1 MPLPSGFK
9 IDSQEHKTSVPAGFV
24 LDEPDGT
31 EQSSYA
37 APKGFILDEIT
48 ESSPSLKQGQ
58 PPTMFERGKEAIS
71 DIFRKDPGLGPL
83 SEEDYAA
90 FKPTNISIAKKEEN
104 DQQSAIVPEGMEG
117 MPESA
122 IPTGMSMDIPARRAE
137 VNKRLEQLDE
147 RDVAEARELRDEL
160 QDLKQQE
167 YGTAMTRPIS
177 TITGKP
183 VPTPEEKA
191 AGGKAAMALAPY
203 GFASAVRGMIPEAL
217 EKAIMQPIT
226 KATIGR
232 EYVSPIDEALKASGK
247 YLPEGA
253 QKVVGA
259 PARMAGTVVP
269 LSRSFKVANAI
280 MKAAGLPADLVLSTG
295 PVVDQI
301 AGHIARGGLAGAIY
315 GALEEGTPEGMA
327 EDAAFFGVLE
337 GGLGAA
343 GKIFEKIFSS
353 NWYRNLEVPERGLV
367 VQTADDL
374 RRAGH
379 SEGTILRTLSDPVER
394 KRLLEE
400 AAKKRMAPERPSVD
414 LTVNKKRF
422 EENPLDAENNAEYLN
437 KYIEKAKQPKPPAI
451 SPPEEILPIE
461 SKLTHRALPLKPEEE
476 PSKEIKMK
484 KVSEKIKAETPTM
497 LKESDKVNDV
507 TLEVLVDM
515 AAKDPAKALEHAE
528 EATVSKA
535 KLIEGLKNKGLKA
548 MGEAKSKEERAEIAK
563 NLEETLKGIE
573 GEIKPKIELEAPKE
587 PKSGQKATPMASKI
601 ESKAKEPWEMT
612 KEEWERTGEKIK
624 QSVIIADGKI
634 FKAPTHAEAINKAIE
649 QGFVRETSDGLRT
662 KKGDYPEID
671 LFETD
676 RGRIVNRFIADEIA
690 AVTAGENIGKGGN
703 HKKLVQYAINQNKPV
718 PEKVLAEYPELKP
731 EPKITTKAPKEIIA
745 RDTVNGKQYEYRVA
759 KIKVPEAP
767 QLTHQVEMRSVG
779 SKDWESALVGKATS
793 RRDAIRFL
801 AERYPSIGKD
811 ITDLEVLDP
820 TLKKFVDKEIKIK
833 KERALEA
840 KKTEKAR
847 KEKEEIARAEY
858 QERQRF
864 IDEVNKKK
872 IAGKKTKIPI
882 KLTTGETQNTD
893 AVVFGDYAVHKNLEP
908 YKKGYTVTH
917 TPSSL
922 RILNTDTLKEAR
934 TAAKTFF
941 LYADKLS
948 AEKKLMPKESVSKLK
963 RLAEIFTK
971 EKAAPDFVKK
981 AGPKKEPT
989 LKEPESK
996 YLTAE
1001 QAKPPGKP
1009 KEPIATFLSSKK
1021 KAGVNYEMKVKIAET
1036 GEVITIT
1043 KDAAEA
1049 LRETKKELSRYE
1061 KLLACLS
1068 S

>member
-9 IDSQEHKTSVPAGFV
+9 IDSQEHKTSAPAGFV

-122 IPTGMSMDIPARRAE
+122 IPAGMSMDIPARRAE

-167 YGTAMTRPIS
+167 YGTAMTWPIS

-253 QKVVGA
+253 QKVVGT

-515 AAKDPAKALEHAE
+515 AAKDPAKALKHAE

-573 GEIKPKIELEAPKE
+573 GEIKPKIESGAQKE
-587 PKSGQKATPMASKI
+587 PKSGQKAAPITPKVKEPQMLTIYRQGSSKGKWWTPDKEYAESFGKIGKKVKTKSIPSDTKLIDELDLRRLMTKDELSKVTATSNLGYDKALDRLNYDGFIRFEDTMEGQQYSSYYIKDPSLIKSVETTKPRPSKTPAQMLPEPKI
-601 ESKAKEPWEMT
+601 ESKGKEPWEMT
-612 KEEWERTGEKIK
+612 KEEYIKFRGANAPIENDKFALYHLSQVSKGKAGLSVEGDKIIYRNKKGEPIGVTTMKVASGEKVVDNT
-624 QSVIIADGKI
+624 SVHPNYRRRGIATKLYE
-634 FKAPTHAEAINKAIE
+634 KAKEFGH
-649 QGFVRETSDGLRT
+649 D
-662 KKGDYPEID
+662 KGY
-671 LFETD
+671 
-676 RGRIVNRFIADEIA
+676 V
-690 AVTAGENIGKGGN
+690 ENIASATAK
-703 HKKLVQYAINQNKPV
+703 HKLSIRQALSEDKPV

-731 EPKITTKAPKEIIA
+731 EPKIT
-745 RDTVNGKQYEYRVA
+745 
-759 KIKVPEAP
+759 
-767 QLTHQVEMRSVG
+767 
-779 SKDWESALVGKATS
+779 
-793 RRDAIRFL
+793 
-801 AERYPSIGKD
+801 
-811 ITDLEVLDP
+811 
-820 TLKKFVDKEIKIK
+820 
-833 KERALEA
+833 
-840 KKTEKAR
+840 
-847 KEKEEIARAEY
+847 
-858 QERQRF
+858 
-864 IDEVNKKK
+864 
-872 IAGKKTKIPI
+872 
-882 KLTTGETQNTD
+882 
-893 AVVFGDYAVHKNLEP
+893 
-908 YKKGYTVTH
+908 
-917 TPSSL
+917 
-922 RILNTDTLKEAR
+922 
-934 TAAKTFF
+934 
-941 LYADKLS
+941 
-948 AEKKLMPKESVSKLK
+948 KKL
-963 RLAEIFTK
+963 R
-971 EKAAPDFVKK
+971 KK
-981 AGPKKEPT
+981 
-989 LKEPESK
+989 
-996 YLTAE
+996 
-1001 QAKPPGKP
+1001 
-1009 KEPIATFLSSKK
+1009 
-1021 KAGVNYEMKVKIAET
+1021 
-1036 GEVITIT
+1036 
-1043 KDAAEA
+1043 
-1049 LRETKKELSRYE
+1049 
-1061 KLLACLS
+1061 
-1068 S
+1068 

>member
-9 IDSQEHKTSVPAGFV
+9 IDSQERKISVPAGFV
-24 LDEPDGT
+24 FDEPDSIK
-31 EQSSYA
+31 QSSYA

-90 FKPTNISIAKKEEN
+90 FKPADISMSKKEK
-104 DQQSAIVPEGMEG
+104 DRQKIVEQKSPGLLAPEPTVPPGMEG

-122 IPTGMSMDIPARRAE
+122 IPAGMSMDIPARRAE
-137 VNKRLEQLDE
+137 INKRLEQINTELSTDNIE
-147 RDVAEARELRDEL
+147 GLQSQLEKITSRAVDGALPPDLYEQYIASRSQYEKAVEDYNAKVTEAQKLIGEL
-160 QDLKQQE
+160 QDLRQQE
-167 YGTAMTRPIS
+167 YGMAMARPIS
-177 TITGKP
+177 TITGKL
-183 VPTPEEKA
+183 VPAPEEKA
-191 AGGKAAMALAPY
+191 VGGKAAMALAPY
-203 GFASAVRGMIPEAL
+203 GFASAVRGMIPGAL
-217 EKAIMQPIT
+217 EKAIMRPIT
-226 KATIGR
+226 KVTIGR
-232 EYVSPIDEALKASGK
+232 KYVSPIDEALKASGK
-247 YLPEGA
+247 YLPKGA
-253 QKVVGA
+253 QKVIGA
-259 PARMAGTVVP
+259 PARMAGAAVP
-269 LSRSFKVANAI
+269 LNISLKTANAI
-280 MKAAGLPADLVLSTG
+280 MKAAGLPTDLVLSTG

-301 AGHIARGGLAGAIY
+301 AGHIARGGFTGAIY
-315 GALEEGTPEGMA
+315 GALEKGTPKGMA
-327 EDAAFFGVLE
+327 EDAAFFGALE

-400 AAKKRMAPERPSVD
+400 AAKKRMAPEGPSVD
-414 LTVNKKRF
+414 LTANEKRF

-484 KVSEKIKAETPTM
+484 KASEKIKAETPTM
-497 LKESDKVNDV
+497 LKKSDKVNDV
-507 TLEVLVDM
+507 TLETLVDM
-515 AAKDPAKALEHAE
+515 ATKDPAKALKHAE

-535 KLIEGLKNKGLKA
+535 KLIEGLRNKGLKA
-548 MGEAKSKEERAEIAK
+548 MGEAKSKEERTEIAK
-563 NLEETLKGIE
+563 NLEETLRGVEKGGKPTYVRIEEAGKPDISKPQGLYLAKKGKEILVEGLEGTKYEYKFDPKNPLKIEDELLVKHKRGRGLTFPASSGIKALKKLVGEKEFDRLMHLSKKNLSDELGKKYSGVDWDKYYDSYEMLEGYAGKLARDKGYDSIIGDPEEVVALNPQVLTEVAAKGIE
-573 GEIKPKIELEAPKE
+573 RRKESKKPELGVPKE
-587 PKSGQKATPMASKI
+587 PKSAEKAPPIASEA
-601 ESKAKEPWEMT
+601 ESKGKQPWEMT
-612 KEEWERTGEKIK
+612 REEWEEAGEKIK

-731 EPKITTKAPKEIIA
+731 
-745 RDTVNGKQYEYRVA
+745 
-759 KIKVPEAP
+759 
-767 QLTHQVEMRSVG
+767 
-779 SKDWESALVGKATS
+779 
-793 RRDAIRFL
+793 
-801 AERYPSIGKD
+801 
-811 ITDLEVLDP
+811 
-820 TLKKFVDKEIKIK
+820 
-833 KERALEA
+833 
-840 KKTEKAR
+840 
-847 KEKEEIARAEY
+847 
-858 QERQRF
+858 
-864 IDEVNKKK
+864 
-872 IAGKKTKIPI
+872 
-882 KLTTGETQNTD
+882 
-893 AVVFGDYAVHKNLEP
+893 
-908 YKKGYTVTH
+908 
-917 TPSSL
+917 
-922 RILNTDTLKEAR
+922 
-934 TAAKTFF
+934 
-941 LYADKLS
+941 
-948 AEKKLMPKESVSKLK
+948 
-963 RLAEIFTK
+963 
-971 EKAAPDFVKK
+971 
-981 AGPKKEPT
+981 
-989 LKEPESK
+989 
-996 YLTAE
+996 
-1001 QAKPPGKP
+1001 PGKP